1 MARPFCRPRYHWP
14 VIQPPVT
21 PPSGLRERK
30 KAHTRRR
37 LIDTAIE
44 LCLKQGYENTTVEE
58 ISDLVE
64 VSPRTFSRYFASKED
79 VFIAVIDDLAEEIT
93 AELSTQPSDLGPL
106 ESLRAAHVSVLTRV
120 AEQRQIA
127 GLTVDRVAVIL
138 QIVQSSDALRHAAME
153 YRSVPA
159 LEILAKRMGV
169 PVDDKRLELAVALF
183 STTIVTAC
191 TDVAATEDDF
201 LLGPDFIKDRLE
213 KALADLAHFT
223 AELQLP

>member
-1 MARPFCRPRYHWP
+1 M
-14 VIQPPVT
+14 
-21 PPSGLRERK
+21 
-30 KAHTRRR
+30 
-37 LIDTAIE
+37 LIDTAID
-44 LCLKQGYENTTVEE
+44 LCLKQGYEHTTVEQ
-58 ISDLVE
+58 IADLVE
-64 VSPRTFSRYFASKED
+64 VSPRTFSRYFASKEA
-79 VFIAVIDDLAEEIT
+79 VFVAVIDDLAEEIT

-120 AEQRQIA
+120 AERRQIA
-127 GLTVDRVAVIL
+127 GLTVDRVALIL
-138 QIVQSSDALRHAAME
+138 QIVQSSNALRHAAME

-159 LEILAKRMGV
+159 MEILAKRMGV
-169 PVDDKRLELAVALF
+169 PADDKRLELAVALF

-191 TDVAATEDDF
+191 TDVAAADRDH